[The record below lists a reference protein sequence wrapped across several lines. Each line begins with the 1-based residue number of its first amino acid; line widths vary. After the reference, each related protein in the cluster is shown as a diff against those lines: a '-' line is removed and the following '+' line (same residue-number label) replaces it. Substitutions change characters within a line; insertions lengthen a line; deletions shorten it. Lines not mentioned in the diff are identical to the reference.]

1 MEICDVCKLSS
12 ERMSYFIYLQSY
24 PEDIVYNICHNCWNI
39 IINMPREGI
48 HARESFLKALK
59 LEEHPSKIRDNNM
72 LNTSFDAKV
81 GELFNLILIQK
92 FLVVLEETNSI
103 ERKELLLN
111 QLTTII
117 EELNENNKTIL
128 LKQLERIK
136 SEIKK
141 QINEDP
147 GIAVWDN
154 HGAKPI

>member
-1 MEICDVCKLSS
+1 
-12 ERMSYFIYLQSY
+12 
-24 PEDIVYNICHNCWNI
+24 
-39 IINMPREGI
+39 MPREGI